1 METFEKYTIELA
13 TNLLDVVND
22 DHVVHHL
29 LEERC
34 WASIEVPA
42 DSLQIQWFY
51 IQHGRCVCHIEV
63 RGITQ
68 QDEGGD
74 TWWRGYKQ
82 FGSSVSD
89 TCTCK

>member
-34 WASIEVPA
+34 WAPIRSSVSIRYIH
-42 DSLQIQWFY
+42 SWFY
-51 IQHGRCVCHIEV
+51 IQHGRCVCHI
-63 RGITQ
+63 
-68 QDEGGD
+68 
-74 TWWRGYKQ
+74 
-82 FGSSVSD
+82 
-89 TCTCK
+89 